1 MDGLD
6 GQGGDALAA
15 DAGAPQLL
23 GGGRGSAAAARQGRP
38 VVAGSQLMKR
48 RDKTVRCA
56 DNDLNE
62 LSSQTTRRTTSR

>member
-23 GGGRGSAAAARQGRP
+23 GGGRGAAAAARQGRP
-38 VVAGSQLMKR
+38 LVAGSQLMNEETR
-48 RDKTVRCA
+48 LFDVR
-56 DNDLNE
+56 
-62 LSSQTTRRTTSR
+62 TMI